1 VTLPATAT
9 ARAPQRLSPGA
20 VAGWLLKT
28 ALDPPVIVP
37 GWAPGAPARLTRC
50 LRASYRVSLLAAGQ
64 PCVLWRS
71 GRAGPGVVA
80 AGLVVGAADI
90 GVDGSPVVEVML
102 HLLHE
107 PVPRVELVAD
117 PAFAT
122 AEIVRMPAG
131 SNPAPLTP
139 GELQAVR
146 TRLGPDDLRA
156 AGW

>member
-1 VTLPATAT
+1 MTLPAGAT
-9 ARAPQRLSPGA
+9 ARAPRRLSAGA

-28 ALDPPVIVP
+28 AVDPLVTVP
-37 GWAPGAPARLTRC
+37 GWDPGAPARLTRC

-80 AGLVVGAADI
+80 AGLVLSGADT
-90 GVDGSPVVEVML
+90 GVDGSPAVEVRL

-117 PAFAT
+117 PSFAT
-122 AEIVRMPAG
+122 AEVVRMPAG
-131 SNPAPLTP
+131 SNPSPLTP
-139 GELQAVR
+139 GELEAVR
-146 TRLGPDDLRA
+146 SRLGPDDLRA